1 MTAKRWIK
9 LSIFLAIVG
18 ISALLIFHALYA
30 VVNLSFATSATIN
43 WYGIEEAL
51 TDEETETLKE
61 ALSGVWKK
69 EQPSKCGYDA
79 SFWIRFSNG
88 RKEVFCFPGTDDCG
102 IVAMNS
108 VTEGPFYGAGN
119 ETRDYIRALIKKYE
133 LREKWEETRQ

>member
-30 VVNLSFATSATIN
+30 VMNLSFATSATIN
-43 WYGIEEAL
+43 WYGIEEVL

-88 RKEVFCFPGTDDCG
+88 RKEVFCFPGTDD
-102 IVAMNS
+102 
-108 VTEGPFYGAGN
+108 VTEGPFCGAGN

-133 LREKWEETRQ
+133 LYDRYD

>member
-30 VVNLSFATSATIN
+30 VVNLSFATSAILCWN
-43 WYGIEEAL
+43 GAEAVL
-51 TDEETETLKE
+51 TDEETETLKDY
-61 ALSGVWKK
+61 LSGVWKK

-108 VTEGPFYGAGN
+108 VTEGPFYGAGD
-119 ETRDYIRALIKKYE
+119 ETRYYIRELCKKYG
-133 LREKWEETRQ
+133 LYDRYD